1 MVTAE
6 KKAVVEE
13 LNEKFNQ
20 AKSMVMTDYIGL
32 DVAEMT
38 ELRDKLRESGVEYKV
53 VKNTLATI
61 AAREADL
68 DEITEYFSGPTAI
81 AFGMEDV
88 ISPARVLVDFAED
101 NEVLEIKAGYLNG
114 EIIDVD
120 KVKSLSEVPDRET
133 LLAKTFAGMKA
144 PITGL
149 VNTLQGNIRNLV
161 QVLNQIKEEKE

>member
-6 KKAVVEE
+6 KEAVVEE

-20 AKSMVMTDYIGL
+20 AKSLVLTDYIGL

-38 ELRDKLRESGVEYKV
+38 ELRDKLREAGVEYKV

-68 DEITEYFSGPTAI
+68 DEVTQLFSGPTAI

-88 ISPARVLVDFAED
+88 VSPAKVLVDYAED
-101 NEVLEIKAGYLNG
+101 HEVLEIKGGFLNG
-114 EIIDVD
+114 QVIDEG
-120 KVKSLSEVPDRET
+120 KVESISKIPGREELLSKI
-133 LLAKTFAGMKA
+133 LAGMQS
-144 PITGL
+144 PISGL
-149 VNTLQGNIRNLV
+149 VNTLNASLSSVV
-161 QVLNQIKEEKE
+161 QVLNQIKEQKE